1 MNRKYRKQN
10 ENFNCWVQ
18 DWRIIFWQSHA
29 NIFMSTSIQGQID
42 TERSGC
48 KQIANGTYI
57 IVPSENHTLSK
68 SEELFFKINEKLNT
82 NLISALRRNQKKY
95 LQ

>member
-1 MNRKYRKQN
+1 
-10 ENFNCWVQ
+10 
-18 DWRIIFWQSHA
+18 
-29 NIFMSTSIQGQID
+29 MSTSIQGQID

-48 KQIANGTYI
+48 KQIAIGTYI

-82 NLISALRRNQKKY
+82 NLISALRRNQKNIYNEEGLLFTHFFFRNSPCIMRSKRKNNRG
-95 LQ
+95 LH